1 MLAKGEGEELGGKG
15 RNRFGKFEALAMAG
29 TDYLEWEE
37 EELEFPPPHLLADHE
52 EEEGSEVKKIMI
64 KSIDCGSSSSTS
76 HYDHLQ
82 SQIKVLMI
90 ILLGLNFSDKRI
102 MDKKLCPNNAFNL

>member
-1 MLAKGEGEELGGKG
+1 MSVSI
-15 RNRFGKFEALAMAG
+15 EALAMAG

-52 EEEGSEVKKIMI
+52 EEEGSEVKKIKI

-82 SQIKVLMI
+82 SQIK
-90 ILLGLNFSDKRI
+90 
-102 MDKKLCPNNAFNL
+102 